1 MNLSREQMLAEMGIT
16 PIWRLR
22 ESGEAV
28 PADQAP
34 DTLPAVEASAPAA
47 VASPAAPVAVN
58 ALDWPDLAARV
69 ANCKACSLCEQRKQ
83 AVLGVG
89 DLQPDWLFIGEGP
102 GPRLFV

>member
-34 DTLPAVEASAPAA
+34 DTLPAVEGSAPAG
-47 VASPAAPVAVN
+47 VVSSAAPVAVN
-58 ALDWPDLAARV
+58 IRRMPETISAARSRISRSSHD
-69 ANCKACSLCEQRKQ
+69 K
-83 AVLGVG
+83 
-89 DLQPDWLFIGEGP
+89 
-102 GPRLFV
+102 

>member
-34 DTLPAVEASAPAA
+34 DTLPPVEASAPAA

-69 ANCKACSLCEQRKQ
+69 ANCMS
-83 AVLGVG
+83 
-89 DLQPDWLFIGEGP
+89 FICVSYTSGC
-102 GPRLFV
+102 V